1 VSYPPWSPPFPMP
14 ADPNDPLVTPPG
26 AGVGAWWARLLAT
39 IRGTWRELLPLVL
52 LCVGV
57 PTALFN
63 GLTQVLIASAVPT
76 SEFAPDTPPGEVL
89 ASLFE
94 DLAPALGITL
104 LSSIV
109 LTVFTALAWGAGAW
123 VITRWAAAQ
132 PVALGPAMG
141 YGLRRLPRVLG
152 WSLVVTLM
160 VLVGFCLCVLP
171 GFYFAYA
178 LCLAL
183 CVAVFE
189 RANPVSRSF
198 ALTHRRFGLALGR
211 ILIVAAVFI
220 APTIVLG
227 IFEEVVLTAI
237 GVGAAGSV
245 GGFLVSAVF
254 TLVSAPLY
262 LVLYVGSLVT
272 YAELRAWE
280 APLTSGMLAGELV
293 PAGRA

>member
-1 VSYPPWSPPFPMP
+1 VSYPPWSPPFPVP

-39 IRGTWRELLPLVL
+39 LRGTWRQLLPLAL

-63 GLTQVLIASAVPT
+63 GLTQVLIASAMPA
-76 SEFAPDTPPGEVL
+76 SEVTPDTPPGE
-89 ASLFE
+89 AFAALFE
-94 DLAPALGITL
+94 DLAPALGFALIG
-104 LSSIV
+104 SIV

-123 VITRWAAAQ
+123 VIARWAAAQ
-132 PVALGPAMG
+132 PVALGAALA

-152 WSLVVTLM
+152 WSLVLTLM

-171 GFYFAYA
+171 GFYFAFA
-178 LCLAL
+178 LCVAL

-211 ILIVAAVFI
+211 ILIVAVIFF
-220 APTIVLG
+220 APTIMLA
-227 IFEEVVLTAI
+227 IFENALLTQI
-237 GVGAAGSV
+237 GPAAAGSV

-254 TLVSAPLY
+254 TLAAAPLY
-262 LVLYVGSLVT
+262 PVLYVGTLVT

-280 APLTSGMLAGELV
+280 APLTSASLAASLD
-293 PAGRA
+293 

>member
-1 VSYPPWSPPFPMP
+1 V
-14 ADPNDPLVTPPG
+14 
-26 AGVGAWWARLLAT
+26 
-39 IRGTWRELLPLVL
+39 VL

-76 SEFAPDTPPGEVL
+76 SQVSPDTPPEEVL
-89 ASLFE
+89 RDLVD
-94 DLAPALGITL
+94 DLAPALGVVL

-109 LTVFTALAWGAGAW
+109 LAVFTALAWGAAAW
-123 VITRWAAAQ
+123 MIARWAVAQ
-132 PVALGPAMG
+132 PVALGPALG

-171 GFYFAYA
+171 GIYFAFA

-183 CVAVFE
+183 SVAVFE

-198 ALTHRRFGLALGR
+198 ALTHRRIGLALGR

-220 APTIVLG
+220 GPTIVLG
-227 IFEEVVLTAI
+227 VFEEVLLTAI
-237 GVGAAGSV
+237 GTAAAGSV

-254 TLVSAPLY
+254 TLVAAPLY
-262 LVLYVGSLVT
+262 LVLYVGMLVT

-280 APLTSGMLAGELV
+280 APLTSASLAGELY
-293 PAGRA
+293 PAGR